1 MSNVQ
6 ALPGAFPL
14 HENREFLSEREWVCL
29 QLICHSRKTLADADA
44 AALSESTAGQI
55 SVERA
60 RDIIETARIARLDG
74 LGTWIARLMAQ
85 AGLTLE
91 DVQQLPAEEMVNR
104 VNAHAGYAL
113 CNDATVHALKGLQ
126 AVWAGKA
133 PVSGS

>member
-6 ALPGAFPL
+6 ALPGVFPL
-14 HENREFLSEREWVCL
+14 HEDREFLSEREWVCL

-44 AALSESTAGQI
+44 AALSEATAGQI

-74 LGTWIARLMAQ
+74 LGTWIARLMVQ
-85 AGLTLE
+85 AGLTFE
-91 DVQQLPAEEMVNR
+91 DIQKLPAEELMNR
-104 VNAHAGYAL
+104 VNTHAGYAL
-113 CNDATVHALKGLQ
+113 CNAATIHALKGLQ
-126 AVWAGKA
+126 TVWAGKT